1 MKKNKQWLVEFKENS
16 IFRVE
21 ESMRMIRLSLEQLD
35 DQDIWKRPNT
45 SSNSVGNLML
55 HLCGNISQ
63 YAISSLGN
71 NPDVRVRDKEFNAD
85 GGYDK
90 ADLIYRLDQVV
101 NKAKEI
107 ISSTT
112 EEEYLRSREVQG
124 FTMSGIG
131 VVIHVVEH
139 LSYHTGQIAFW
150 TKLIKDRDL
159 GFYQDIDLNIK
170 NEE

>member
-1 MKKNKQWLVEFKENS
+1 MKKNNQWLVEFKENS
-16 IFRVE
+16 IFRME

-35 DQDIWKRPNT
+35 EQDIWKRPNT

-55 HLCGNISQ
+55 HLYGNISQ

-90 ADLIYRLDQVV
+90 ADLINRLDQVV

-107 ISSTT
+107 ISSTV

>member
-1 MKKNKQWLVEFKENS
+1 MNKNKQWLVEFKENS
-16 IFRVE
+16 IFRME
-21 ESMRMIRLSLEQLD
+21 ESMRMIRLTLEQLD
-35 DQDIWKRPNT
+35 DKDIWKRPNT

-90 ADLIYRLDQVV
+90 ADLIYRLDEVV

-107 ISSTT
+107 ISSTAK
-112 EEEYLRSREVQG
+112 EEYLRSREVQG

-170 NEE
+170 NED

>member
-1 MKKNKQWLVEFKENS
+1 MKKNKQWLVEFKESS
-16 IFRVE
+16 IFRME

-35 DQDIWKRPNT
+35 EQDIWKRPNT

-90 ADLIYRLDQVV
+90 ANLIYRLDQVV

-107 ISSTT
+107 ISATA

-150 TKLIKDRDL
+150 TKLLKERDL
-159 GFYQDIDLNIK
+159 GFYRDIDLNIK

>member
-1 MKKNKQWLVEFKENS
+1 MKKNNQWLVEFKENS
-16 IFRVE
+16 IFRME

-35 DQDIWKRPNT
+35 EQDIWKRPNT

-55 HLCGNISQ
+55 HLYGNISQ

-90 ADLIYRLDQVV
+90 ADLINRLDQVV

-107 ISSTT
+107 ISSTV

-150 TKLIKDRDL
+150 TKLIKDLDL